1 MRTKTLLIA
10 AVAMAAGIASSVAQ
24 SNVYSLN
31 VVGYINKEIAGGNKY
46 TGVANNLNGT
56 NNTLPVLFG
65 ANGSVGLPGGSAVLK
80 WYPGAL
86 DFTTYPKLAGPGFTG
101 AGATTTLNPGEGA
114 LIRNAGATY
123 TNTFV
128 GEVPQGALSV
138 SNSSAGLAYQLV
150 SNPTADSGTANA
162 LGLGSLTG
170 GSAVLLWTRDQ
181 GGPGIDDWKVYG
193 KLAPANL
200 WAAAGIPQLD
210 VAEGFLLRLSTSVPS
225 YIWSR
230 NFTVQ

>member
-10 AVAMAAGIASSVAQ
+10 VAALAVGLASSVAQ

-31 VVGYINKEIAGGNKY
+31 VVGYINKEILGGNKY

-65 ANGSVGLPGGSAVLK
+65 ATGAVGLPGGSAVLK

-86 DFTTYPKLAGPGFTG
+86 DYTTYPKLAGPGFTG
-101 AGATTTLNPGEGA
+101 AGATATLNPGEGA
-114 LIRNAGATY
+114 LVRNAGGTY

-128 GEVPQGALSV
+128 GEVLQGTLTV
-138 SNSSAGLAYQLV
+138 SNSSAGLGYQLIG
-150 SNPTADSGTANA
+150 NATADSGTANA
-162 LGLGSLTG
+162 LGLGNLTG

-181 GGPGIDDWKVYG
+181 GGPGVDDWKTYG

-200 WAAAGIPQLD
+200 WAAAGIPNID
-210 VAEGFLLRLSTSVPS
+210 VADGFLLRLSTSVPS